1 MERTR
6 FIEHRGKRILLLE
19 YVGIHDPQEA
29 LAAIRNSMKVVAAE
43 PAKSLVILTDVTNA
57 RYNAEVLQAMKEMA
71 ARNEPHVKISAI
83 VGVTG
88 LLRIAY
94 QAVIL
99 FSRRNIRV
107 FLSRPEALDWLVDNS

>member
-6 FIEHRGKRILLLE
+6 FIEHRGRRILLLD
-19 YVGIHDPQEA
+19 YVGIYDPQEA
-29 LAAIRNSMKVVAAE
+29 LAAVRHSMEVVAAE
-43 PAKSLVILTDVTNA
+43 PPKSLVILTDVTSS

-71 ARNEPHVKISAI
+71 ARNEPHVKVSAV

-94 QAVIL
+94 QAVML
-99 FSRRNIRV
+99 FSKRNIRM
-107 FLSRPEALDWLVDNS
+107 FPSRPEALDWLVENS